1 MTANKR
7 ILGGLA
13 FSVLAALAGRAA
25 AQAPAPPQQT
35 APAQAPAQPPPTAP
49 AQAPAQPA
57 TPPAQP
63 IATPPQPAQA
73 PAQAAGKPAALVNGE
88 PIQHADLTDLMSQ
101 MPPAAT
107 PLTEAQKRE
116 MQQSALN
123 ALIED
128 LLLRQ
133 FLRKNAPPVPP
144 ADVDKEIAELQQ
156 GLQKDKQTLQEYLKA
171 INQTEAQLRADI
183 TAHLQWRAYILPRMP
198 DNVIKTYYD
207 TNKLFFDKV
216 FVRASHIL
224 IRLA

>member
-13 FSVLAALAGRAA
+13 FSVLAALAGRAV
-25 AQAPAPPQQT
+25 
-35 APAQAPAQPPPTAP
+35 AQAPAQPPPT
-49 AQAPAQPA
+49 APAQPA

-116 MQQSALN
+116 MQQS
-123 ALIED
+123 
-128 LLLRQ
+128 
-133 FLRKNAPPVPP
+133 
-144 ADVDKEIAELQQ
+144 
-156 GLQKDKQTLQEYLKA
+156 
-171 INQTEAQLRADI
+171 
-183 TAHLQWRAYILPRMP
+183 
-198 DNVIKTYYD
+198 
-207 TNKLFFDKV
+207 
-216 FVRASHIL
+216 
-224 IRLA
+224 